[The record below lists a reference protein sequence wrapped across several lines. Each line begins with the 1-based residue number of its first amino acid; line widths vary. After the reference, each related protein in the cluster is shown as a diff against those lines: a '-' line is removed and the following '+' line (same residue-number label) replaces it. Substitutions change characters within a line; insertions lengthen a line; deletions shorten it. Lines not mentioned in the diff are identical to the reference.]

1 MPKTTTA
8 ALAQHLAGEVT
19 TLATCWKITRRD
31 GIVLGF
37 TDHVRDLEVDGVTY
51 LAASG
56 YTRTAIRGTADLAVD
71 NLDVESVF
79 SDDGI
84 TEEDLRAGKYD
95 FAEVRMFL
103 VNYQDLGQGI
113 LKLRRGWLGEVTI
126 RDGIYVAEL
135 RGMTQK
141 LQMTVGEVYAP
152 DCSADLGDARCGV
165 DLAALEESATVDA
178 VTGATAFETSLVQ
191 ATGWYDGGELTW
203 TGGANAGQTVA
214 VRSWDAGTNTIS
226 LFLPALY
233 PMQAGG
239 AFTIRPGCDK
249 SFGTCQA
256 KFDNA
261 VNFRGFPH
269 VPGTD
274 QVLSYP
280 DAQS

>member
-1 MPKTTTA
+1 MKTISS

-31 GIVLGF
+31 GVVLGF

-51 LAASG
+51 KAASG

-84 TEEDLRAGKYD
+84 TEEDLRAGRYD

-126 RDGIYVAEL
+126 RDGMYVAEL
-135 RGMTQK
+135 RGMTQR

-152 DCSADLGDARCGV
+152 DCAADLGDARCGV
-165 DLAALEESATVDA
+165 DLAALEESGAVDTV
-178 VTGATAFETSLVQ
+178 TSATAFETTLVQ

-214 VRSWDAGTNTIS
+214 VRSWDAATGTLT

-233 PMQAGG
+233 PMQAGD

-249 SFGTCQA
+249 SFATCQA

>member
-1 MPKTTTA
+1 MAKTVSS

-19 TLATCWKITRRD
+19 TLATCWQITRRD
-31 GIVLGF
+31 SLVLGF
-37 TDHVRDLEVDGVTY
+37 TDHVRDLIVDGVTY
-51 LAASG
+51 RAASG

-84 TEEDLRAGKYD
+84 TEEDLRVGKYD

-103 VNYQDLGQGI
+103 VNYEDLAQGV
-113 LKLRRGWLGEVTI
+113 LKLQRGWLGEVTI
-126 RDGIYVAEL
+126 RDGMYVAEL
-135 RGMTQK
+135 RGMTQR

-152 DCSADLGDARCGV
+152 DCAADLGDARCGV
-165 DLAALEESATVDA
+165 DLAALEDSGAVDA
-178 VTGATAFETSLVQ
+178 VISATAFTTVLAQ
-191 ATGWYDGGELTW
+191 ATGWYDGGELAW

-214 VRSWDAGTNTIS
+214 VRSWDAATGMLA

-233 PMQAGG
+233 PMQVGDE
-239 AFTIRPGCDK
+239 FTIRPGCGK
-249 SFGTCQA
+249 SFATCQT
-256 KFDNA
+256 KFDN
-261 VNFRGFPH
+261 VINFRGFPH

>member
-1 MPKTTTA
+1 VPKTISS

-19 TLATCWKITRRD
+19 TLATRWQITRRD
-31 GIVLGF
+31 GEVLGL

-51 LAASG
+51 AAASG

-84 TEEDLRAGKYD
+84 TEEDLRAGRYD

-126 RDGIYVAEL
+126 RDGMYVAEL
-135 RGMTQK
+135 RGMTQR

-165 DLAALEESATVDA
+165 DLTTSEESGTVSAVISATI
-178 VTGATAFETSLVQ
+178 FETSLVQ

-214 VRSWDAGTNTIS
+214 VRSWDTAASTLS

-233 PMQAGG
+233 PMQAGD

-249 SFGTCQA
+249 SFATCRA

>member
-1 MPKTTTA
+1 MKTISSG
-8 ALAQHLAGEVT
+8 LAQHLAGEVT
-19 TLATCWKITRRD
+19 TLATCWQITRRD
-31 GIVLGF
+31 GEVLGF
-37 TDHVRDLEVDGVTY
+37 TDHVRDLEVDDVTY
-51 LAASG
+51 KAASG

-84 TEEDLRAGKYD
+84 TEEDLRAGRYD

-103 VNYQDLGQGI
+103 VNYQNLDQGI

-126 RDGIYVAEL
+126 RDGMYVAEL
-135 RGMTQK
+135 RGMTQR

-152 DCSADLGDARCGV
+152 DCAADLGDARCGV
-165 DLAALEESATVDA
+165 DLVALEESGTVDA
-178 VTGATAFETSLVQ
+178 VTSATVFETTLAQ

-214 VRSWDAGTNTIS
+214 VRSWDAATGTLS

-233 PMQAGG
+233 PMQAGD

>member
-1 MPKTTTA
+1 VKTISA
-8 ALAQHLAGEVT
+8 GLAQHLAGEVT
-19 TLATCWKITRRD
+19 TLATCWQITRRD
-31 GIVLGF
+31 SVVLGF
-37 TDHVRDLEVDGVTY
+37 TDHVRDLGVDGVTY
-51 LAASG
+51 KAASG

-84 TEEDLRAGKYD
+84 TEEDLRAGRYD

-126 RDGIYVAEL
+126 RDGMYVAEL
-135 RGMTQK
+135 RGMTQR

-152 DCSADLGDARCGV
+152 DCAADLGDTRCGV
-165 DLAALEESATVDA
+165 DLAALEESGTVDA
-178 VTGATAFETSLVQ
+178 ATSATAFETSLVQ
-191 ATGWYDGGELTW
+191 ATGWYNGGELTW

-214 VRSWDAGTNTIS
+214 VRSWDATTGILS

-233 PMQAGG
+233 PMQAGD
-239 AFTIRPGCDK
+239 AFTVRPGCDK
-249 SFGTCQA
+249 SFATCRA
-256 KFDNA
+256 KFDNV

>member
-1 MPKTTTA
+1 MKTVSS

-19 TLATCWKITRRD
+19 TLATCWQITRRD
-31 GIVLGF
+31 GVVQGF

-51 LAASG
+51 KAASG
-56 YTRTAIRGTADLAVD
+56 YTRTAIRSTADLAVD

-79 SDDGI
+79 SEDGI
-84 TEEDLRAGKYD
+84 TEEDLRAGRYD

-113 LKLRRGWLGEVTI
+113 LKLQRGWLGEVTI
-126 RDGIYVAEL
+126 RDGMYVAEL
-135 RGMTQK
+135 RGMTQR

-152 DCSADLGDARCGV
+152 DCAADLGDARCGV
-165 DLAALEESATVDA
+165 DLAALEEGGTVDA
-178 VTGATAFETSLVQ
+178 VTGATAFETTLVQ

-214 VRSWDAGTNTIS
+214 ARSWDAASGTLT

-233 PMQAGG
+233 PMQAGD

-249 SFGTCQA
+249 SFATCRA

-269 VPGTD
+269 VPGND

>member
-1 MPKTTTA
+1 VKTISA
-8 ALAQHLAGEVT
+8 GLAQHLAGEVT
-19 TLATCWKITRRD
+19 TLVTCWKITRRD
-31 GIVLGF
+31 GVVLGF
-37 TDHVRDLEVDGVTY
+37 TDHVRDLTY
-51 LAASG
+51 RAASG
-56 YTRTAIRGTADLAVD
+56 YTRTAIRSTADLAVD

-95 FAEVRMFL
+95 FAEVRVFL
-103 VNYQDLGQGI
+103 VNYENLGHGI

-126 RDGIYVAEL
+126 RDGMYVAEL

-141 LQMTVGEVYAP
+141 LQMTVGEVYTP
-152 DCSADLGDARCGV
+152 DCAADLGDARCGV
-165 DLAALEESATVDA
+165 DLSTLEGTVIAATSAT
-178 VTGATAFETSLVQ
+178 TFQTSLVQ
-191 ATGWYDGGELTW
+191 ATGWYDGGELSW
-203 TGGANAGQTVA
+203 TSGGNAGQTVA
-214 VRSWDAGTNTIS
+214 VRSWNAATSTLT

-233 PMQAGG
+233 QIQADD

-249 SFGTCQA
+249 TFATCRA

-261 VNFRGFPH
+261 INFRGFPH
-269 VPGTD
+269 VPGND